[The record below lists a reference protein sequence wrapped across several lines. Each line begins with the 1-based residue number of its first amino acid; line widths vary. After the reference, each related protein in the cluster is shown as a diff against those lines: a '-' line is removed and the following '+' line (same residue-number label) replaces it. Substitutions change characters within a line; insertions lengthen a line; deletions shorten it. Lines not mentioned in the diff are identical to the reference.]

1 MIIPDKA
8 PLLTYTHTM
17 RSRYG
22 ETDKMGY
29 VYYGVYLEYFEV
41 ARTEM
46 VRSMNLNYAE
56 LEDKGV
62 MLPVVNA
69 ELEYKQPVY
78 YDEKMQISVS
88 IVDKPTVRL
97 HTYYQ
102 VWTDRTS
109 RSHVNGHVALVFMDR
124 SSRRPIR
131 TPDLFRGK
139 FEQAIRKQQRD
150 QSGET

>member
-1 MIIPDKA
+1 MIIPDKP
-8 PLLTYTHTM
+8 PLLDYTHTM

-46 VRSMNLNYAE
+46 VRSMQLSYAD
-56 LEDKGV
+56 LEEQGV
-62 MLPVVNA
+62 MLPVVKA

-78 YDEKMQISVS
+78 YDEKMHIRVS
-88 IVDKPTVRL
+88 ILDQPTVRL

-102 VWTDRTS
+102 VWTDRTE

-131 TPDLFRGK
+131 TPDIFKDR
-139 FEQAIRKQQRD
+139 FEQAIRKQQGD
-150 QSGET
+150 QSVDS